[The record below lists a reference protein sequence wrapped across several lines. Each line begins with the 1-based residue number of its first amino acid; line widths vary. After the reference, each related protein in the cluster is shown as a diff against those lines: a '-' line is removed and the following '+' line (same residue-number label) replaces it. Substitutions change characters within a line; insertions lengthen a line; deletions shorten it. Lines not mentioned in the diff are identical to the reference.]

1 MLQNSWTEDR
11 LRRLAELWS
20 DPTLTFAAIAR
31 ELGVGVDQVRLRSKK
46 LGLEGRTVADRQRG
60 RKPNITASTSPRN
73 W

>member
-1 MLQNSWTEDR
+1 MPQNSWSEDQ

-31 ELGVGVDQVRLRSKK
+31 ELGVGVDSVHRLAKT

-60 RKPNITASTSPRN
+60 RKTNITALSSPRN
-73 W
+73 S